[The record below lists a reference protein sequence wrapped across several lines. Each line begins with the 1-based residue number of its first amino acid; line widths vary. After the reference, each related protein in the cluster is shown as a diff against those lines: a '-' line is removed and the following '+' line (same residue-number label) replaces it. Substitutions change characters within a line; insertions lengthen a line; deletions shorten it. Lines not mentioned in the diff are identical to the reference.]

1 MQPFTNPS
9 RPVGDAPV
17 AAKCD
22 GSGPAFE
29 AAAQASP
36 AARSDEVVELDHL
49 RPVMAR
55 RSIDLL
61 TERAFHVTDVTDE
74 CVDLVT
80 ASGVQQG
87 TLIVFTGHTTCAV
100 KINER
105 ETCFLEDFRLFMEK
119 LVPADAY
126 YRHDDFEIRDP
137 RTLAGSVEDEPVN
150 GHSHIKQMLLGCAS
164 EAVPV
169 AAGELVLGRWQR
181 IMFIELDQARP
192 RRVELQVQGW
202 R

>member
-1 MQPFTNPS
+1 MQPFTNSS
-9 RPVGDAPV
+9 RPAGDTPLHAV
-17 AAKCD
+17 R
-22 GSGPAFE
+22 GTPATR
-29 AAAQASP
+29 A
-36 AARSDEVVELDHL
+36 DVVVELDHL
-49 RPVMAR
+49 RPVMVR
-55 RSIDLL
+55 RSIDLW
-61 TERAFHVTDVTDE
+61 TERAYHVADVTDE
-74 CVDLVT
+74 CADLVT
-80 ASGVQQG
+80 VSGVQQG
-87 TLIVFTGHTTCAV
+87 TLTVFTRHTTCAV

-119 LVPADAY
+119 LVPPGAY

-137 RTLAGSVEDEPVN
+137 RTLAGAVEDEPVN

-192 RRVELQVQGW
+192 RRIELQVQGW

>member
-9 RPVGDAPV
+9 RPAGDAPV
-17 AAKCD
+17 AARAD
-22 GSGPAFE
+22 V
-29 AAAQASP
+29 
-36 AARSDEVVELDHL
+36 VVELDHL
-49 RPVMAR
+49 RPVMVR

-61 TERAFHVTDVTDE
+61 TERAYHVTDVTDE
-74 CVDLVT
+74 CADLVT

-87 TLIVFTGHTTCAV
+87 TLTVFTRHTTCAV

-119 LVPADAY
+119 LVPPDAY

-137 RTLAGSVEDEPVN
+137 RTLAGTVEDEPAN

-169 AAGELVLGRWQR
+169 AAGGLVLGRWQR

-192 RRVELQVQGW
+192 RRIELQVQGW

>member
-9 RPVGDAPV
+9 RP
-17 AAKCD
+17 AAE
-22 GSGPAFE
+22 P
-29 AAAQASP
+29 AAQASP
-36 AARSDEVVELDHL
+36 AARDDVVVELDHL

-74 CVDLVT
+74 CVDLVA

-87 TLIVFTGHTTCAV
+87 TLTVFTRHTTCAV
-100 KINER
+100 KINEP

-169 AAGELVLGRWQR
+169 ATGELVLGRWQR
-181 IMFIELDQARP
+181 VMFIELDQARA
-192 RRVELQVQGW
+192 RRIELQVQGW

>member
-9 RPVGDAPV
+9 RP
-17 AAKCD
+17 AAE
-22 GSGPAFE
+22 P
-29 AAAQASP
+29 AAQASP
-36 AARSDEVVELDHL
+36 AARADVVVELDHL

-87 TLIVFTGHTTCAV
+87 TLTVFTRHTTCAV
-100 KINER
+100 KINEP

-137 RTLAGSVEDEPVN
+137 RTLAGSVDEEPVN

-169 AAGELVLGRWQR
+169 ATGELVLGRWQR

-192 RRVELQVQGW
+192 RRIELQVQGW